1 LQFEWDDAKNEANR
15 IKHDIAFEEAALI
28 FRGIILTEPDER
40 KDYGE
45 TRDISIGTVAEQ
57 VVIVVVHTDRN
68 GVTRLISA
76 RTANRTEKRRYY
88 DYCKKI
94 TQ

>member
-1 LQFEWDDAKNEANR
+1 MQFEWDDAKNETNY
-15 IKHDIAFEEAALI
+15 IKHGILFEEAALVYS
-28 FRGIILTEPDER
+28 GIILTEADER
-40 KDYGE
+40 RDYGE
-45 TRDISIGTVAEQ
+45 KREISIGQLTDQ

-76 RTANRTEKRRYY
+76 RTANRTERKRY
-88 DYCKKI
+88 DDYRQKI

>member
-1 LQFEWDDAKNEANR
+1 MQFEWDEAKNEANQ

-28 FRGIILTEPDER
+28 FAGLTLTEPDER
-40 KDYGE
+40 RDYGE
-45 TRDISIGTVAEQ
+45 AREISIGQLAEQ

-76 RTANRTEKRRYY
+76 RTANRTERRRYY